1 MCHSLKSDKLWH
13 DTEDDYAYYAY
24 YASKDVEITLF
35 KGCRKCQK
43 IPFSLKYAVLHIDT
57 QVLAS
62 HVGKKPSYNA
72 LNMIA

>member
-1 MCHSLKSDKLWH
+1 MFHSLKSDKVWH

-35 KGCRKCQK
+35 KGCRKGQK
-43 IPFSLKYAVLHIDT
+43 IPFSFNYALLHTDT

-62 HVGKKPSYNA
+62 HVDKKTSYNA
-72 LNMIA
+72 LDMIA